1 MNPCAWLRN
10 ITILLATGVAAAC
23 AQNAKAGTTNE
34 ALFEL
39 QVTGYAGHGDGRSLL
54 AMQLYAEKS
63 LPIPDVAAFLVVHR
77 DQEFRAYYAGFVR
90 KFNNLQLGIG
100 FGNAWYDQIRHPAVN
115 PWLFY
120 AGDDVEAFLSVERY
134 ARDDHAPWF
143 YKGHASRRILDSF
156 FVGAYGET
164 NMGAGPMI
172 GWRNESFRI
181 WVAVPVVSRPE
192 AGARG
197 VAGVQVEF

>member
-1 MNPCAWLRN
+1 MDKLASTLIFVATAVFLACTPSAW
-10 ITILLATGVAAAC
+10 
-23 AQNAKAGTTNE
+23 AGTEND
-34 ALFEL
+34 AVFEL
-39 QVTGYAGHGDGRSLL
+39 QVTGCAGHGDGRSLL

-63 LPIPDVAAFLVVHR
+63 LPIRDVAAFLVVHN
-77 DQEFRAYYAGFVR
+77 DQGFRAYYAGFVR
-90 KFNNLQLGIG
+90 KFDNLQLGIG

-143 YKGHASRRILDSF
+143 FKGHASRRMLDSF
-156 FVGAYGET
+156 FVGAYGKT
-164 NMGAGPMI
+164 DMGAGPMI
-172 GWRNESFRI
+172 GWRNASFRI

-192 AGARG
+192 AGAQG